1 MAFLIRTIDFTA
13 SGRKIVRERE
23 HAVESLTIGRATEND
38 IHLPDLAVEQQHV
51 RIAPTTGGQ
60 LRAEAIGTFGFALD
74 GRTVESATIDPRE
87 GAEIALGSAILAIA
101 QDGDGP
107 VSITL
112 SQRANAEG
120 SGDAKQGF
128 ALASTLPSKR
138 AMSWVLVSAILLAF
152 LAIPVIS
159 HLTRERI
166 DPDIDRAMEREGS
179 VAFDGSWS
187 TGALSLAH
195 HGLEDNCEA
204 CHVDA
209 FVAVRDETC
218 LTCHED
224 IGEHAAKPRL
234 ATGRAP
240 HGLGEGFQWAVASLF
255 GKEGPGACTT
265 CHTEHE
271 GPTRMEPASQQ
282 FCADC
287 HGTLDTRLTDTEL
300 ANASDF
306 GSAHPEFKPA
316 IFTELQQTK
325 PRRIS
330 LAEQPSERSGLKFP
344 HDIHLDPQG
353 GPARMAIN
361 LGRRAGYGDALDCA
375 DCHRPGEGG
384 LGFQPI
390 DMEDNCESCHSLVY
404 DRVGPTFRTL
414 RHGDVDQMLADLRA
428 MDRAPRLPVVTGRS
442 RPGQFGRGGIYYQ
455 NFGLPVASLV
465 GVNRAL
471 APGGVCGECHLPATS
486 GGMPDVMPVNLPDR
500 FFLHGG
506 FNHAEHKQEKC
517 TSCHVADTS
526 KTSED
531 LLLPDLASC
540 RECHQG
546 EDAAS
551 AEVPSSCAMCHSYH
565 VPGGPMPDDHPGQAR
580 ETVALLN
587 RLGL

>member
-13 SGRKIVRERE
+13 AGREIVRERE
-23 HAVESLTIGRATEND
+23 AAQDTLTVGRASEND

-51 RIAPTTGGQ
+51 RISPGTSGQ
-60 LRAEAIGTFGFALD
+60 LAIEAIGTLGFGID
-74 GRTVESATIDPRE
+74 GRSVQSATIDPRE
-87 GAEIALGSAILAIA
+87 GAELSLGSSILAIA
-101 QDGDGP
+101 QEGDGH
-107 VSITL
+107 VAITIR
-112 SQRANAEG
+112 QRDESEG
-120 SGDAKQGF
+120 KTDVLRGF
-128 ALASTLPSKR
+128 ALASSLPSKR
-138 AMSWVLVSAILLAF
+138 AMSWGLLGAILLAF
-152 LAIPVIS
+152 LAIPVFS

-166 DPDIDRAMEREGS
+166 EPDENREGQ
-179 VAFDGSWS
+179 VTFDSSWS
-187 TGALSLAH
+187 SGSLSLAH

-224 IGEHAAKPRL
+224 IGDHAAAPRL
-234 ATGRAP
+234 ANGRAP
-240 HGLGEGFQWAVASLF
+240 HGWGDGFQWAVAEMF
-255 GKEGPGACTT
+255 GKEGPGSCTT

-287 HGTLDTRLTDTEL
+287 HDMLDTRLTDTAL
-300 ANASDF
+300 GNANDF
-306 GSAHPEFKPA
+306 GKAHPEFKPA
-316 IFTELQQTK
+316 IFTELQQNKARRVSLGDK
-325 PRRIS
+325 PK
-330 LAEQPSERSGLKFP
+330 EMSGLKFP

-353 GPARMAIN
+353 GAARMAIS
-361 LGRRAGYGDALDCA
+361 LGQRGGYGEPLACN

-384 LGFQPI
+384 VGFRPI
-390 DMEDNCESCHSLVY
+390 DMEEDCESCHSLVY
-404 DRVGPTFRTL
+404 DQVGGTFRTL

-428 MDRAPRLPVVTGRS
+428 MDRAPRRPVVTGRS
-442 RPGQFGRGGIYYQ
+442 RPGQFRRGGLYYQ
-455 NFGLPVASLV
+455 NFGPPVASLV

-471 APGGVCGECHLPATS
+471 APGGVCGECHLPLS
-486 GGMPDVMPVNLPDR
+486 NNGRPDVMPVNLPDR

-517 TSCHVADTS
+517 TTCHLAETS

-531 LLLPDLASC
+531 LLMPDLASC

-546 EDAAS
+546 EEAVK

-565 VPGGPMPDDHPGQAR
+565 APEGPMPRDHPGQAR
-580 ETVALLN
+580 DTLAFLN